1 MTKITV
7 KILKWIGFASGAG
20 LTAISASILFS
31 TSALTVVPAEITNE
45 QFGRDR
51 QQQEMK
57 QRRGHEEQDQPSGR
71 YDWTTYQP
79 GHPPPQWQQYRL
91 DFNPRR
97 YEINRDAER
106 SYHWQHYA
114 QPQGWY
120 YQRWVYGQIL
130 PVMFWGREYWLAN
143 YSEFGLIDTPY
154 GYVWV
159 RYGDDGILVGVESG
173 KILSVIYGEFS

>member
-1 MTKITV
+1 M
-7 KILKWIGFASGAG
+7 
-20 LTAISASILFS
+20 
-31 TSALTVVPAEITNE
+31 PAEITNE

-114 QPQGWY
+114 QPQDWY

-143 YSEFGLIDTPY
+143 YSEFGLIDPPY